1 MDQIETVIK
10 SNLPTLKG
18 LPAFEYDLTLR
29 IGKIQF
35 TAARVIAKTVRE
47 NYLAAMF
54 EVVLVTAMITPS
66 QYAQL
71 VLPGH
76 TNIQATLVKRRPDG
90 SNKRVTLHRA
100 ILADNN
106 NPLLANNNA
115 YSTRTSEMDMGNI
128 SVVTFQLISAIDYDI
143 RLRRFEG
150 INFKNA
156 MPITVLQHL
165 LAANRLVDEYDQ
177 SNTVAKI
184 NTESGY
190 VGQKFDTIEID
201 EGMSILDLPSYL
213 QNEYGIYNQDL
224 GCYLKNR
231 NWYIFAPYGVAKHGD
246 DGNKIVVINAPANRW
261 RGSEINYKVEGR
273 TLTILATGEVT
284 HEKSSDAEALNGG
297 TGIRYADINSLHVA
311 KTSDNPVS
319 NPKDYVTEY
328 ASSNY
333 EAGFNNA
340 PVAKGGFVA
349 NPAIY
354 ASALARRGGDVVEVI
369 WERGDITLLTP
380 GAPVRFITQNGPNIK
395 DLQGTLIGAEEHSNV
410 PEGGI
415 TETKHVAMVKL
426 TLFLKKV

>member
-1 MDQIETVIK
+1 MDQIDVVIK

-29 IGKIQF
+29 IGQIQF

-54 EVVLVTAMITPS
+54 EVTLVTAMITPS

-90 SNKRVTLHRA
+90 SNKKITKYRA

-115 YSTRTSEMDMGNI
+115 YSTRTSEMDMANI
-128 SVVTFQLISAIDYDI
+128 SVVTFQLISAIDYDL
-143 RLRRFEG
+143 RLRRFQG

-156 MPITVLQHL
+156 LPINVLQHL
-165 LAANRLVDEYDQ
+165 LASNRLVDEYEQ
-177 SNTVAKI
+177 SDTVARI
-184 NTESGY
+184 SFESKY
-190 VGQKFDTIEID
+190 IEQRFDTIEID
-201 EGMSILDLPSYL
+201 EGLELLELPNYL
-213 QNEYGIYNQDL
+213 QREYGIYNQDL

-231 NWYIFAPYGVAKHGD
+231 QWYIFAPYGIAKHSDG
-246 DGNKIVVINAPANRW
+246 GNKIVIINAPANRW

-297 TGIRYADINSLHVA
+297 TGIRYADINTLHGG
-311 KTSDNPVS
+311 KNTDNPKS

-333 EAGFNNA
+333 EAGFNNIPTA
-340 PVAKGGFVA
+340 PGGFVA
-349 NPAIY
+349 NPAVY
-354 ASALARRGGDVVEVI
+354 ASQLSRRGGDIVEVI
-369 WERGDITLLTP
+369 WERGDIALLTP
-380 GAPVRFITQNGPNIK
+380 GAAVRFITQNGPNIR

-410 PEGGI
+410 PEGGV
-415 TETKHVAMVKL
+415 TETKHVGMVKL